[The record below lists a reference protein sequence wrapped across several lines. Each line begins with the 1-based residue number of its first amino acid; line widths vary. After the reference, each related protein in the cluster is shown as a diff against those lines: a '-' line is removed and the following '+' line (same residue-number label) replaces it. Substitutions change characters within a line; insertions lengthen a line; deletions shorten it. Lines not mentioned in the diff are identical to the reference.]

1 MAEVKLVP
9 HSALGPLGLPRRIG
23 RLSDSAGV
31 TLRERDDIGFLSIA
45 AERGQASAVQTRL
58 GEALGLGIPDNFRRV
73 GDGVSAIGSGRWL
86 LDGPLAVAGQEQVLR
101 DLLAGIA
108 GVVDE
113 SDGWVVLDLSGPRV
127 VDTLAKLVPIDLH
140 PKSFWE
146 GDLAL
151 TVAEHINVR
160 LWRLSGGNSYRLAA
174 PRSYAESLFRRLT
187 SAAAEYGLEIA

>member
-23 RLSDSAGV
+23 RLSDAADV
-31 TLRERDDIGFLSIA
+31 TLRERADIGFLSIA
-45 AERGQASAVQTRL
+45 AERGEASAVQTRL
-58 GEALGLGIPDNFRRV
+58 SEVLGLGIPDNFRRV
-73 GDGVSAIGSGRWL
+73 GDGVSAIGPGRWL
-86 LDGPLAVAGQEQVLR
+86 LDGAFAVSGREEALR
-101 DLLAGIA
+101 NLLAGIA

-127 VDTLAKLVPIDLH
+127 VDALAKLVPIDLH
-140 PKSFWE
+140 PKSFRQ

-151 TVAEHINVR
+151 TVAEHINIR

-174 PRSYAESLFRRLT
+174 PRSYAESLFRSLA
-187 SAAAEYGLEIA
+187 SAASEYGLEIA

>member
-9 HSALGPLGLPRRIG
+9 HSALGPLGASRRIG

-45 AERGQASAVQTRL
+45 AERGEASAVLARL
-58 GEALGLGIPDNFRRV
+58 GDALGLGIPDNFRRV
-73 GDGVSAIGSGRWL
+73 GDGVSAIGPGRWL
-86 LDGPLAVAGQEQVLR
+86 LDGLLAAAGQEYALR

-113 SDGWVVLDLSGPRV
+113 SDGWVVLDLSGARV
-127 VDTLAKLVPIDLH
+127 GDALAKLVPIDLH
-140 PKSFWE
+140 PKSFRE

-151 TVAEHINVR
+151 TIAEHINVR
-160 LWRLSGGNSYRLAA
+160 LWRLSGGNAYRLAA
-174 PRSYAESLFRRLT
+174 PRSYAESLFRSLA
-187 SAAAEYGLEIA
+187 SAASEYGLEIA